1 MTARAVVV
9 DIEGT
14 TSSTASVH
22 VGLYDYA
29 RPRLEPWIEA
39 NAGDTEVAAAVATTI
54 SDAGLA
60 PGAATADV
68 VAVLHS
74 WMDADLKATPLKTLQ
89 GQIWAA
95 GFAAGELAAHVFA
108 DVAPRLRAW
117 HADGVAI
124 AVYSSGS
131 VASQRAWFAHT
142 DAGDLSGLIVAY
154 FDTVN
159 AGAKRDRGSYAAIA
173 ASLGV
178 APPAALF
185 LSDVPAEL
193 DAAVAAGWRAI
204 GVRRAG
210 RTCRGVGLRP
220 PPGGGLVRRGRAVTV
235 PDREELLAVGAR
247 LAAEAARFSALG
259 WMRATS
265 GNLSEVLRRDPLL
278 LAVTASGR
286 DKGELRPDDVAVVDA
301 RGEAVHVPGIDP
313 VRPSAEAGLHAH
325 VAAVTGARS
334 VVHVH
339 TLNAVEAAHRW
350 PDGVVLQDL
359 EMLKA
364 LDRGAHGDVVRVPVI
379 ANSQDMRRARRPLRQ
394 RLRRRR
400 RRRRAGRRP
409 RQLRVGR
416 GHPAGP
422 VAYRSAGLAA
432 RRRPASRLTLV
443 SSVGRPTRSK
453 MAAVSPRRAPASSSR
468 YRAAARIE
476 RTATTRG
483 SASSVSMSETG

>member
-39 NAGDTEVAAAVATTI
+39 HAGDEEVAAAVAATI
-54 SDAGLA
+54 ADAELA

-95 GFAAGELAAHVFA
+95 GFAAGELAAHIFA
-108 DVAPRLRAW
+108 DVAPRLRSW

-124 AVYSSGS
+124 GVYSSGS

-154 FDTVN
+154 FDTTN
-159 AGAKRDRGSYAAIA
+159 AGAKRDSGSYAKIA

-178 APPAALF
+178 APATALF

-210 RTCRGVGLRP
+210 EP
-220 PPGGGLVRRGRAVTV
+220 
-235 PDREELLAVGAR
+235 
-247 LAAEAARFSALG
+247 AEAWDFG
-259 WMRATS
+259 
-265 GNLSEVLRRDPLL
+265 P
-278 LAVTASGR
+278 
-286 DKGELRPDDVAVVDA
+286 
-301 RGEAVHVPGIDP
+301 H
-313 VRPSAEAGLHAH
+313 
-325 VAAVTGARS
+325 S
-334 VVHVH
+334 VVGSF
-339 TLNAVEAAHRW
+339 AEVE
-350 PDGVVLQDL
+350 P
-359 EMLKA
+359 
-364 LDRGAHGDVVRVPVI
+364 
-379 ANSQDMRRARRPLRQ
+379 
-394 RLRRRR
+394 
-400 RRRRAGRRP
+400 
-409 RQLRVGR
+409 
-416 GHPAGP
+416 
-422 VAYRSAGLAA
+422 
-432 RRRPASRLTLV
+432 
-443 SSVGRPTRSK
+443 
-453 MAAVSPRRAPASSSR
+453 
-468 YRAAARIE
+468 
-476 RTATTRG
+476 
-483 SASSVSMSETG
+483 